1 MQDALSRDVGRIN
14 VLQCSTLHVVFRKRG
29 YGADDRALACFDC
42 GARRPKVNLI
52 SCAFHCRPRAGKA
65 ATADEPGHRVCPSD
79 FPVPRGAQRSQC
91 QPSVFRLKR
100 PAQAMRAP
108 GRGLAGELGRGDGS
122 PGIVNYIPSRE
133 LGQETVAKY
142 PHVPQRGFSTRTRN
156 S

>member
-14 VLQCSTLHVVFRKRG
+14 VLQCSTPHVVFRKRG

-91 QPSVFRLKR
+91 QPSVFRLNR
-100 PAQAMRAP
+100 PAQAKLAP
-108 GRGLAGELGRGDGS
+108 GRGLAGRTGSGGRVTGYS
-122 PGIVNYIPSRE
+122 KLYTMSRV
-133 LGQETVAKY
+133 GQETVAGY
-142 PHVPQRGFSTRTRN
+142 PHAAS
-156 S
+156 